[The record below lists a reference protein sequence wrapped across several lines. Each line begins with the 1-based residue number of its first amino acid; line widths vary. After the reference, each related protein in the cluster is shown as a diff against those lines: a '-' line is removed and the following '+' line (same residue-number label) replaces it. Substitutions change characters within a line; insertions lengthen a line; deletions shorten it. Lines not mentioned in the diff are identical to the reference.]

1 MNAKFAALALMLT
14 LTAGC
19 ATESHNVVAT
29 ESVVTYNTNYSGPK
43 YTLAIGHFENRS
55 PYMRGLFS
63 DGNDR
68 LGGQAKT
75 ILKTHLSQ
83 SGRFHLVD
91 RANMDALARESGIS
105 GSQQDLAGAEF
116 IITGEVTEFG
126 RKVTGDKALFGIGGR
141 GKKQTAYSKVSVSI
155 VDVATSLVLYSVQ
168 GAGEYQLASREVLGT
183 GGTSGYDATLSD
195 KVLNLSITDAVNKL
209 VVALEAG
216 AWGAAK

>member
-1 MNAKFAALALMLT
+1 MNVRIAALALT
-14 LTAGC
+14 LFASC

-29 ESVVTYNTNYSGPK
+29 ESVATYNTNYSGPR
-43 YTLAIGHFENRS
+43 YALAVGHFENRS

-75 ILKTHLSQ
+75 ILQTHLSQ
-83 SGRFHLVD
+83 SGRFNLVD
-91 RANMDALARESGIS
+91 RSNMEALARESEIS
-105 GSQQDLAGAEF
+105 GGQQNLTGAEV

-126 RKVTGDKALFGIGGR
+126 RKVTGDKQLFGLAGR
-141 GKKQTAYSKVSVSI
+141 GKKQTAYSKVSISV
-155 VDVATSLVLYSVQ
+155 VDVATSLVVYSVQ
-168 GAGEYQLASREVLGT
+168 GAGEYELASREVLGT

-209 VVALEAG
+209 VAALEAG
-216 AWGAAK
+216 AWSPVK